1 MNNHSAIITTL
12 SKGISLLLHPLVMPL
27 LATIVVVYGNAT
39 SVAYVPTL
47 KPFVVWSVAGMTLA
61 TPIVFWLIVRFL
73 GAKGGG
79 ATDERK
85 MRRMMLLATELC
97 LVGCG
102 SVFAKFAMLFVV
114 RKVLYT
120 AAVLVA
126 VLWIMEWLWPLCHHS
141 AAIGAVLSVEWVLL
155 YVGNVGLLWPFI
167 ATILAAGVVCSARL
181 ALAKEPSV
189 RVYVGLFVGIAVGFA
204 TFILL

>member
-1 MNNHSAIITTL
+1 MTNQNTLYTTL
-12 SKGISLLLHPLVMPL
+12 SKVVSLVLHPLAMPL

-39 SVAYVPTL
+39 SITYLPTL

-61 TPIVFWLIVRFL
+61 TPILFWALVRLLINR
-73 GAKGGG
+73 GHKI
-79 ATDERK
+79 TNDDQ

-102 SVFAKFAMLFVV
+102 SVFAKFTMLFVV

-120 AAVLVA
+120 AAVLVV
-126 VLWIMEWLWPLCHHS
+126 VLLVLEWLWPLCHHS
-141 AAIGAVLSVEWVLL
+141 AAIGALLSVEWVLL
-155 YVGNVGLLWPFI
+155 YVGNVSLLWPFV

-181 ALAKEPSV
+181 ALAKEPSL
-189 RVYVGLFVGIAVGFA
+189 RVYVGLLVGIAVGFA

>member
-73 GAKGGG
+73 GAKGGDRS
-79 ATDERK
+79 DERK

-181 ALAKEPSV
+181 VNAKQAPTHIYTGLA
-189 RVYVGLFVGIAVGFA
+189 VGVVVGFA

>member
-39 SVAYVPTL
+39 SVTYVPTL

-61 TPIVFWLIVRFL
+61 TPIVFWLVVRFL
-73 GAKGGG
+73 SAKGGG
-79 ATDERK
+79 VTDERK

>member
-39 SVAYVPTL
+39 SVTYVPTL

-79 ATDERK
+79 DERK

-167 ATILAAGVVCSARL
+167 ATILAAGVVCSARFVNAKQAPAHIYAGL
-181 ALAKEPSV
+181 A
-189 RVYVGLFVGIAVGFA
+189 VGIVVGFA

>member
-1 MNNHSAIITTL
+1 MTTQTTPNTTL
-12 SKGISLLLHPLVMPL
+12 SKVVSLVLHPLVMPL
-27 LATIVVVYGNAT
+27 LATVVVVYGNAT
-39 SVAYVPTL
+39 SVTYVPTL

-61 TPIVFWLIVRFL
+61 TPIVFWLIVRFM

-79 ATDERK
+79 RSDERK

-167 ATILAAGVVCSARL
+167 ATILAAGVVCSDRL
-181 ALAKEPSV
+181 INAIQAPAHIYAGLV
-189 RVYVGLFVGIAVGFA
+189 VGVVVGFA

>member
-1 MNNHSAIITTL
+1 MTTQTTPNTTL
-12 SKGISLLLHPLVMPL
+12 SKVVSLVLHPLVMPL

-39 SVAYVPTL
+39 SVTYLPTL

-61 TPIVFWLIVRFL
+61 TPILFWGLVRL
-73 GAKGGG
+73 LVNKGHGIADDG
-79 ATDERK
+79 K

-141 AAIGAVLSVEWVLL
+141 SAMGALLSVEWVLL
-155 YVGNVGLLWPFI
+155 YVGNVGLLWPFV

>member
-27 LATIVVVYGNAT
+27 LATFVVVYGNAT
-39 SVAYVPTL
+39 SVTYVPTL

-73 GAKGGG
+73 GAKGGSV
-79 ATDERK
+79 TDERK

-189 RVYVGLFVGIAVGFA
+189 RVYVGLLVGIAVGFA

>member
-61 TPIVFWLIVRFL
+61 TSIVFWLIVRFL

-79 ATDERK
+79 RGDERK

-189 RVYVGLFVGIAVGFA
+189 RVYVGLLVGIAVGFA

>member
-1 MNNHSAIITTL
+1 MTNQTTLYTTL
-12 SKGISLLLHPLVMPL
+12 SKVVSLVLHPLVMPL

-39 SVAYVPTL
+39 SVTYVPTL